1 MTFAK
6 KLAKFANLG
15 IRDHEGPLLECR
27 REPDSEQAGER
38 RREF

>member
-1 MTFAK
+1 MAFAE

-15 IRDHEGPLLECR
+15 IRDHDGPLLELR
-27 REPDSEQAGER
+27 REPRSEQAGES

>member
-1 MTFAK
+1 
-6 KLAKFANLG
+6 LSVL
-15 IRDHEGPLLECR
+15 DHGGPLLVLR